1 MNVSLVAFLLVFLAV
16 CLFVSVAV
24 LLVVACVAVW
34 LSGWLAGWLG
44 VLLPLGVQGCVF
56 KLDEICPFQS
66 QPSRPTTLFRVSE
79 TGRCICSLYK
89 ETLYEETLGL
99 P

>member
-1 MNVSLVAFLLVFLAV
+1 MGSCTGFYPPPICKCSVEEERCVNVSVVAFLLVFLAV

-44 VLLPLGVQGCVF
+44 VLLPVGVQGCVF

-66 QPSRPTTLFRVSE
+66 
-79 TGRCICSLYK
+79 
-89 ETLYEETLGL
+89 
-99 P
+99 